1 MWICR
6 KQEAV
11 GRRQWAGER
20 LRPRRSLVYLL
31 LSASCLLPSVACR
44 QDMQDQPKY
53 TAYQSSGF
61 FRDGLSSRQ
70 LVEGTVPRGY
80 LRADRE
86 FYTGKKNKPG
96 GVQGAIGMQSGA
108 TPQPGVAGPNPAG
121 PSGANAQ
128 SAVYPDDVE
137 TFPIPIT
144 MDTVNRGQERYQ
156 IFCAACHG
164 MTGIGDGLVVRRGF
178 RKPPS
183 FHEERLRQ
191 APVGHFFD
199 VSTNG
204 WGAMP
209 SYAAQIRAA
218 DRWAIIAYIRALQLS
233 QQPTAQPG
241 TSPTPAPAG
250 NAAGG
255 KEHTK

>member
-11 GRRQWAGER
+11 GRRQSAGVR
-20 LRPRRSLVYLL
+20 RRWRSLACLL
-31 LSASCLLPSVACR
+31 LSASCLLIFTGCR

-96 GVQGAIGMQSGA
+96 GVPGAIGMQSSA
-108 TPQPGVAGPNPAG
+108 TTLPGVAGPSPTG
-121 PSGANAQ
+121 QSGANAQ
-128 SAVYPDDVE
+128 NAYPDDVE
-137 TFPIPIT
+137 TFPFPVT
-144 MDTVNRGQERYQ
+144 METMNRGQERYQ

-164 MTGIGDGLVVRRGF
+164 MTGIGDGLIVRRGF
-178 RKPPS
+178 RRPPS

-209 SYAAQIRAA
+209 SYAAQVTPA

-233 QQPTAQPG
+233 QQATA
-241 TSPTPAPAG
+241 SPATTPAPQSSSAPG
-250 NAAGG
+250 ERTG
-255 KEHTK
+255 HPR

>member
-1 MWICR
+1 MWSCR

-11 GRRQWAGER
+11 GRRQSAGER
-20 LRPRRSLVYLL
+20 RRRSLVCLL
-31 LSASCLLPSVACR
+31 LSASCLLFFAGCR

-53 TAYQSSGF
+53 TVYQSSGF

-96 GVQGAIGMQSGA
+96 GVHGAIGVQGSA
-108 TPQPGVAGPNPAG
+108 TTQPGLAGPNPTGQAG
-121 PSGANAQ
+121 TNAQ
-128 SAVYPDDVE
+128 NATYPDDVE
-137 TFPIPIT
+137 TLPFPVT
-144 MDTVNRGQERYQ
+144 MEILNRGQERYQ

-209 SYAAQIRAA
+209 SYAAQVTPA

-233 QQPTAQPG
+233 HQASAAPAT
-241 TSPTPAPAG
+241 TPAAQSSSGTGERTGHPR
-250 NAAGG
+250 
-255 KEHTK
+255 

>member
-1 MWICR
+1 
-6 KQEAV
+6 
-11 GRRQWAGER
+11 
-20 LRPRRSLVYLL
+20 
-31 LSASCLLPSVACR
+31 
-44 QDMQDQPKY
+44 
-53 TAYQSSGF
+53 
-61 FRDGLSSRQ
+61 

-80 LRADRE
+80 LRADKE
-86 FYTGKKNKPG
+86 FYTGKKNKAG
-96 GVQGAIGMQSGA
+96 SVQGASGA
-108 TPQPGVAGPNPAG
+108 QTSATAQLGATGPNPTA
-121 PSGANAQ
+121 PTGANAQ

-137 TFPIPIT
+137 VFPIPIT
-144 MDTVNRGQERYQ
+144 METVNRGQQRYQ
-156 IFCAACHG
+156 IYCSACHG
-164 MTGIGDGLVVRRGF
+164 MTGNGDGLVVRRGF

-209 SYAAQIRAA
+209 SYAAQITPA
-218 DRWAIIAYIRALQLS
+218 DRWAIISYIRALQLS
-233 QQPTAQPG
+233 QQPAAEPG

-250 NAAGG
+250 TAGG